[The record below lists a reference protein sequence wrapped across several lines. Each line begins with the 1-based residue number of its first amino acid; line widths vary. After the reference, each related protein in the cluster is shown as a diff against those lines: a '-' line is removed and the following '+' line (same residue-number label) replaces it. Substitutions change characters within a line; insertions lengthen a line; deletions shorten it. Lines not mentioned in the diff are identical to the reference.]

1 MKYDERERFRE
12 ALLSGVEPS
21 GELKERFERQ
31 VQGLLRPKLSGKE
44 AIVRKIIG
52 GIYACAAAFFA
63 FAVYLVVFRGE
74 GLPKLARWF
83 MGLTFSAG
91 CVGFLAGAVY
101 CMSELWTGRVAP
113 RRRQKLAIFIPY
125 GYVLALGIFVL
136 MLWPKLGLPLVPTLW
151 TGIWILFFWVMA
163 VGSVLFYSARWHRED
178 IILEQKRTQLEV
190 ALLREELGMRGAA
203 EARKG

>member
-21 GELKERFERQ
+21 GALKERFERQ
-31 VQGLLRPKLSGKE
+31 VQSLLRPKLSRKA
-44 AIVRKIIG
+44 AIGRKIIG
-52 GIYACAAAFFA
+52 GIYACTAAFFA

-74 GLPKLARWF
+74 GLPKLVRWF
-83 MGLTFSAG
+83 MGVCFSAG
-91 CVGFLAGAVY
+91 SY

-163 VGSVLFYSARWHRED
+163 VGSVLFYSARWHSED
-178 IILEQKRTQLEV
+178 ILLEQKRTQLEV
-190 ALLREELGMRGAA
+190 ALLREELGMRGATEA
-203 EARKG
+203 EKG

>member
-1 MKYDERERFRE
+1 VKYDERERFRE
-12 ALLSGVEPS
+12 ALLSGAEPS
-21 GELKERFERQ
+21 GALKERFERQ
-31 VQGLLRPKLSGKE
+31 VESLLRPKLSGKE

-52 GIYACAAAFFA
+52 GIYACTAAFFA

-74 GLPKLARWF
+74 GLPKLVRLF
-83 MGLTFSAG
+83 MGVCFSAG
-91 CVGFLAGAVY
+91 SINFIAASVY

-113 RRRQKLAIFIPY
+113 RRRQKLAVFIPY

-151 TGIWILFFWVMA
+151 SGIWILFFWVMA
-163 VGSVLFYSARWHRED
+163 VGGVLFYSARWHSED
-178 IILEQKRTQLEV
+178 ILLEQKRTQLEV

-203 EARKG
+203 EAKEG